1 MGSIV
6 INKYIIKGVCYA
18 NNKVKNKV
26 DIEDLS
32 QM

>member
-26 DIEDLS
+26 GIEDLS